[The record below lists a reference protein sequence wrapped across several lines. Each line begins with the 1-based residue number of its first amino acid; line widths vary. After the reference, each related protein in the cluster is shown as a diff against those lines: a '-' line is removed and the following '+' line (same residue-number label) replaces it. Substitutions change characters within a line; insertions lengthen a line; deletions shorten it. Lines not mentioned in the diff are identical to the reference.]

1 MGRFNNL
8 ENRVIIG
15 GFGGQGILFLGKI
28 LAYAG
33 MLEGKEVT
41 WFPSY
46 GAEVRG
52 GTANCTVIISDE
64 LIGSPI
70 VTNPDVLIVMNDA
83 SLDKFLP
90 RLSPNGLFLFDSS
103 LIREPHL
110 RADVQCVPVP
120 ATEISNGIGNTK
132 SANMVLL
139 GAFIAKTG
147 ILNEASAFEALENS
161 APGEK
166 RNGMEGNKKALT
178 EGMRFIEDKKSTDI
192 RS

>member
-1 MGRFNNL
+1 MGRFSNL

-70 VTNPDVLIVMNDA
+70 VTNPDILIVMNDA
-83 SLDKFLP
+83 SLYKFLP
-90 RLSPNGLFLFDSS
+90 RLNRNGLFLFDSS
-103 LIREPHL
+103 LIKEPRL
-110 RADVQCVPVP
+110 RTDVQCVSVP

-147 ILNEASAFEALENS
+147 ILNETSAFEALENS
-161 APGEK
+161 MPGEK
-166 RNGMEGNKKALT
+166 KKGINGNKKALT
-178 EGMRFIEDKKSTDI
+178 EGMRFIEDKKGKDI